1 MDEQIKGRKDEEINV
16 EVDDDILRKMKMGM
30 IRLRIKN
37 MELVRRMIRMNISII
52 P

>member
-16 EVDDDILRKMKMGM
+16 EVDDDILRKMIMGM